1 MPTPIHA
8 LPSPA
13 SILLVADRSDEAEDL
28 LDLFSHEHRS
38 CRWLADSSS
47 LIADMAAS
55 APDILILARPTL
67 MQSLACL
74 DRLSEIQ
81 GGRPQIV
88 LIVSESE
95 IAAAFELVQ
104 AGRIDDYVPCR
115 PVQRDFRRL
124 RTTLL
129 RMARAAT
136 IAPAA
141 PPESDPLPAA
151 ELPWSLDSDKA
162 PGGLDDETLLAL
174 ALPKPTLVVPAVLWP
189 IDRSGP
195 RILVVDDDGFQF
207 RLLKKMLSTQRL
219 QLAWAACGEDALDS
233 LEQVVPD
240 LMLLDIRMPGLDGV
254 ATLTRLRARPQLAEL
269 PVVMLSG
276 NSDRSQVVQCL
287 QLGARGFIVK
297 PFSKQTLLE
306 AIGRQLGTQAISF

>member
-1 MPTPIHA
+1 MPTPA
-8 LPSPA
+8 SPPSSQA
-13 SILLVADRSDEAEDL
+13 SILLLADRSDEAEDL
-28 LDLFSHEHRS
+28 LDLFGHEHRS
-38 CRWLADSSS
+38 CRWLTDEPA
-47 LIADMAAS
+47 LVAELAAS
-55 APDILILARPTL
+55 TPDILILARSTL
-67 MQSLACL
+67 VQSLACL
-74 DRLSEIQ
+74 DRLS
-81 GGRPQIV
+81 GSSGRPQV
-88 LIVSESE
+88 VVIVSESE
-95 IAAAFELVQ
+95 IAAAFEQVQ

-129 RMARAAT
+129 RIARAV
-136 IAPAA
+136 AA
-141 PPESDPLPAA
+141 PDAAVQPSAPPPA
-151 ELPWSLDSDKA
+151 ELPWRLDGTDPLESADDDAQHVFA
-162 PGGLDDETLLAL
+162 PL
-174 ALPKPTLVVPAVLWP
+174 KPALVVPAVLWP

-195 RILVVDDDGFQF
+195 RVLVVDDDGFQF

-219 QLAWAACGEDALDS
+219 QLAWAASGEDALES
-233 LEQVVPD
+233 FEQVVPD
-240 LMLLDIRMPGLDGV
+240 LVLLDIRMPGLDGV

-306 AIGRQLGTQAISF
+306 AIGRQLGSQAVSF